1 MTIRWGV
8 SPIAWCNDDMH
19 ELGGDTTLDE
29 LLADVRGIG
38 FDGVELGNKFPRDP
52 EVLAPVMANY
62 GLDIVGGWYSSD
74 LLVRDADAEIAAL
87 APHLALLEYMDSS
100 VFILAET
107 SNAVH
112 CDRYGGRLDTHPIL
126 PAADWKQFG
135 ERLNNVARFVNDRGL
150 RFAYHHHLGTVVET
164 KDELERFFDATGD
177 HVGLVLDTGH
187 ALFGGIEPV
196 DIIKAR
202 PERVAHVHCKDV
214 RTAKYDAFRA
224 NGTSFLN
231 GVVGGMFTA
240 PGDGD
245 YDYAPFMRALA
256 DMGYSGWIVVEAE
269 QDPAIANP
277 REYSQLGLDTLK
289 RLARAEALV

>member
-8 SPIAWCNDDMH
+8 SPIAWCNDDMR
-19 ELGGDTTLDE
+19 ELGGDTTLDA
-29 LLADVRGIG
+29 LLADVRDIG

-52 EVLAPVMANY
+52 EVLAPIMVNY
-62 GLDIVGGWYSSD
+62 GLDIVGGWYSSN
-74 LLVRDADAEIAAL
+74 LLVRDADAEIEAL
-87 APHLALLEYMDSS
+87 SKHLALLEYMDSS

-112 CDRYGGRLDTHPIL
+112 CDRYGSRLDTHPVL
-126 PAADWKQFG
+126 PAADWKLFG
-135 ERLNNVARFVNDRGL
+135 ERLDTVACFINDRGL

-196 DIIKAR
+196 DVIKAR

-214 RTAKYDAFRA
+214 RTAKYDEFRA

-231 GVVGGMFTA
+231 GVVGGMFTT

-245 YDYAPFMRALA
+245 YDYAPFMRVLA
-256 DMGYSGWIVVEAE
+256 DMHYSGWIVIEAE

-277 REYSQLGLDTLK
+277 RDYSQLGLDTLK
-289 RLARAEALV
+289 RLAREEALV